1 MIKYIT
7 RRLLLLIPTLLGLIL
22 MTFGIFKLTPGDP
35 VALMLGQ
42 SASPERIALLRERL
56 GLDEPVL
63 VQFAKYTWSVLQG
76 DFGNS
81 IRGNVPVLDAVMAR
95 LPHTLELA
103 VSAMVIAVLLGVA
116 TGILAA
122 TTKHK
127 WVDNVIMVLT
137 VGSLSIPEFWL
148 AIILILIFGVQLG
161 WIPVLGDTGF
171 KHLILPTFALAL
183 GPAAVLTRLTRS
195 TMLEALHTDYV
206 WTAHSKGL
214 MERVVVLKHVL
225 PNALIPVVTVIGLMF
240 GSMLGGAVFVEAAFN
255 RPGLGT
261 FAVRAITNR
270 DYPQIQGVVIISA
283 LAFVLVNLAVDIS
296 YAFLDPRIRYE

>member
-1 MIKYIT
+1 MTKYIA
-7 RRLLLLIPTLLGLIL
+7 RRLILLIPTLLGLIL

-42 SASPERIALLRERL
+42 SASPEQIAVLRERL
-56 GLDEPVL
+56 GLNEPIHI
-63 VQFAKYTWSVLQG
+63 QFAKYTWTVLQG
-76 DFGNS
+76 DLGQS
-81 IRGNVPVLDAVMAR
+81 IRGNVPVLDAVMDR
-95 LPHTLELA
+95 LPYTLELA
-103 VSAMVIAVLLGVA
+103 ASAMGVAVLLGVT

-122 TTKHK
+122 TTSHK

-137 VGSLSIPEFWL
+137 VGSLSVPEYWL
-148 AIILILIFGVQLG
+148 ATLLILVFGIQLG
-161 WIPVLGDTGF
+161 WIPVLGDTGL

-195 TMLEALHTDYV
+195 TMLEALSSNYV

-214 MERVVVLKHVL
+214 VEKFVVLKHVL

-240 GSMLGGAVFVEAAFN
+240 ASMLGGAVFVEAAFN

-261 FAVRAITNR
+261 FAVRAIANR
-270 DYPQIQGVVIISA
+270 DYPQIQGVVIIAA
-283 LAFVLVNLAVDIS
+283 LTFVLINLAVDIS
-296 YAFLDPRIRYE
+296 YAYLDPRIRYE

>member
-22 MTFGIFKLTPGDP
+22 MTFCIFKLTPGDP

-81 IRGNVPVLDAVMAR
+81 IRGNVPVLDAVMDR
-95 LPHTLELA
+95 LPYTLELA
-103 VSAMVIAVLLGVA
+103 VSAMVIAVLLGIT

-148 AIILILIFGVQLG
+148 AIILILIFGIQLG

-183 GPAAVLTRLTRS
+183 GPVAVLTRLTRS
-195 TMLEALHTDYV
+195 TMLEALSSDYV

-214 MERVVVLKHVL
+214 VEKVVVLKHVL

>member
-7 RRLLLLIPTLLGLIL
+7 RRLILLIPTLLGLIL

-35 VALMLGQ
+35 VAIMLGQ
-42 SASPERIALLRERL
+42 SASPEQIALLRERL
-56 GLDEPVL
+56 GLDEPVHI
-63 VQFAKYTWSVLQG
+63 QFVRYTWSVLQG
-76 DFGNS
+76 DLGRS
-81 IRGNVPVLDAVMAR
+81 IRGGVPVLDAVMDR
-95 LPHTLELA
+95 LPHTLALA
-103 VSAMVIAVLLGVA
+103 TTAMAVAVLLGVT

-122 TTKHK
+122 TTRHK
-127 WVDNVIMVLT
+127 WIDNVIMVLS
-137 VGSLSIPEFWL
+137 VGNLSVPEYWL
-148 AIILILIFGVQLG
+148 STILILVFGVQLG
-161 WIPVLGDTGF
+161 WIPVLGGTGL
-171 KHLILPTFALAL
+171 KNLILPTFALAL

-195 TMLEALHTDYV
+195 TMLEALHTNYV

-214 MERVVVLKHVL
+214 AEKIVVLRHVL

-261 FAVRAITNR
+261 FAVKAITNR
-270 DYPQIQGVVIISA
+270 DYPQIQGVVIVAA